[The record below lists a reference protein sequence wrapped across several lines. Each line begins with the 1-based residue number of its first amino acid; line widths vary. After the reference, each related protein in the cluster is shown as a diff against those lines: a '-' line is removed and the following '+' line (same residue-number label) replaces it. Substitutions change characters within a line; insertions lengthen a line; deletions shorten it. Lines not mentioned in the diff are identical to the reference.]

1 MDVQLENLAK
11 NKVQLSIKDGDIGV
25 LYVIQHELIKNSN
38 PEFAGVITRHPLT
51 NELWM
56 QVNSKNPLNEISKAT
71 SSAIA
76 VAAELKKTLTS
87 KIK

>member
-1 MDVQLENLAK
+1 
-11 NKVQLSIKDGDIGV
+11 

-56 QVNSKNPLNEISKAT
+56 QVNSKNPLKEISQAT

>member
-11 NKVQLSIKDGDIGV
+11 NKVRLSISDGDIGV

-76 VAAELKKTLTS
+76 VAAEFKKTLTS